1 MGAVYC
7 VHKEIDM
14 ENQFIPQKEK
24 KVGNWQLIAG
34 ILLIMFAVVI

>member
-1 MGAVYC
+1 
-7 VHKEIDM
+7 M
-14 ENQFIPQKEK
+14 EEHFIPKKQK